1 MTRTRLAGFAVLVLL
16 GAGLLIRIT
25 DNAGMPPKNPDRA
38 PVQIRA
44 EGEPLAT
51 ETVDLTNG
59 NLHLQIPIPATHQK
73 PTAPRSGH

>member
-1 MTRTRLAGFAVLVLL
+1 MTSTRIAGVALLVLL
-16 GAGLLIRIT
+16 GAGLLIRVMNHSGI
-25 DNAGMPPKNPDRA
+25 PPRNPDPA

-44 EGEPLAT
+44 EGEPLSP

-59 NLHLQIPIPATHQK
+59 NLHLKIPIPVTHQK